1 MLRKDGMNYMTRL
14 IRIVSRNSFISIF
27 LVSVFC
33 FSCAS
38 SSTDDYWSEYEDIN
52 YSYSQSS
59 STDGGNNAIGTNCIK
74 VAYEEMD
81 GGTITVPVKING
93 MSLDMIFDTGASS
106 TCITLAEANYLYE
119 KGKLT
124 DNDILDSQQFMTAD
138 GNLFE
143 GLRVLLRKVQIG
155 DEIMLHDVE
164 AVVVQNQMA
173 PLLLGQ
179 TVLKQFREV
188 SVDREN
194 GVVKFYK

>member
-1 MLRKDGMNYMTRL
+1 MRLSSMIRL
-14 IRIVSRNSFISIF
+14 IVSNYSLLSLFIIVA
-27 LVSVFC
+27 FC
-33 FSCAS
+33 YSCAS
-38 SSTDDYWSEYEDIN
+38 SSTDDYWGEYEDIN

-59 STDGGNNAIGTNCIK
+59 SSDNIDNGTTCIK

-119 KGKLT
+119 KGKLN
-124 DNDILDSQQFMTAD
+124 DNDILDTQQFMTAD

>member
-1 MLRKDGMNYMTRL
+1 MNYMTRL
-14 IRIVSRNSFISIF
+14 IQIVRGNSFLSIF
-27 LVSVFC
+27 LVLIIC
-33 FSCAS
+33 YSCAS
-38 SSTDDYWSEYEDIN
+38 SSTDDYWGEYEDIN

-59 STDGGNNAIGTNCIK
+59 SSDNNDNGTTCIK

>member
-1 MLRKDGMNYMTRL
+1 MNWQIRL
-14 IRIVSRNSFISIF
+14 SLMIRSIVNNYNLLSLFVI
-27 LVSVFC
+27 VAFC

-38 SSTDDYWSEYEDIN
+38 SSTDDYWSKYEDIN

-81 GGTITVPVKING
+81 GGTLTVPVKING

-138 GNLFE
+138 GNLFV
-143 GLRVLLRKVQIG
+143 GLRILLREVHIG
-155 DEIMLHDVE
+155 DEIILHNVE

>member
-1 MLRKDGMNYMTRL
+1 MLRKDVMNYMTRL

-59 STDGGNNAIGTNCIK
+59 STDGDNNAIGTNCIK

-81 GGTITVPVKING
+81 GGTISVPVKING

-106 TCITLAEANYLYE
+106 TCITLAETNYLYE

-138 GNLFE
+138 GNLFV
-143 GLRVLLRKVQIG
+143 GLRVMLREVQIG

-179 TVLKQFREV
+179 TILKQFREV

>member
-1 MLRKDGMNYMTRL
+1 MLRKDVMNYMTRL
-14 IRIVSRNSFISIF
+14 IQIVSRKSFFSIF
-27 LVSVFC
+27 LVSAFC

-38 SSTDDYWSEYEDIN
+38 SSTDGYWSEYEDIN
-52 YSYSQSS
+52 YSYSQPSS
-59 STDGGNNAIGTNCIK
+59 SDNDNNSIGTDCIK

-81 GGTITVPVKING
+81 GGTISVPVKING

-138 GNLFE
+138 GNLFV
-143 GLRVLLRKVQIG
+143 GLRVMLREVQIG

>member
-1 MLRKDGMNYMTRL
+1 MIRL
-14 IRIVSRNSFISIF
+14 IVSNYSLLSLFIIVA
-27 LVSVFC
+27 FC
-33 FSCAS
+33 YSCAS
-38 SSTDDYWSEYEDIN
+38 SSTDDYWGEYEDIN

-59 STDGGNNAIGTNCIK
+59 SSDNIDNGTTCIK

-119 KGKLT
+119 KGKLN
-124 DNDILDSQQFMTAD
+124 DNDILDTQQFMTAD

>member
-1 MLRKDGMNYMTRL
+1 MNYMTRL

-38 SSTDDYWSEYEDIN
+38 SSTDGYWSEYEDIN

-59 STDGGNNAIGTNCIK
+59 SSDKDNNAIGTDCIK

-81 GGTITVPVKING
+81 GGTITVPVEING
-93 MSLDMIFDTGASS
+93 MSLDMIFDTGAST

-124 DNDILDSQQFMTAD
+124 DNDILDTQQFMTAD
-138 GNLFE
+138 GNLFV
-143 GLRVLLRKVQIG
+143 GLRVLLREVQIG
-155 DEIMLHDVE
+155 DEIMLHNVE